1 MNVLREITFL
11 AAGPASERG
20 VRPQMKRD
28 IMHLATEGNRRVH
41 DKPTP
46 PVRIRVQTVPR
57 AAARRPGLIFESV
70 REALGFVIGFLFC
83 SALVGFGIWK
93 VTDQIEFGTGALTT
107 EAEVDSSKPSS
118 STLGALVGER
128 TALVHSPDLNQA
140 VVVRGRGRWSPPAK
154 GDRVGVLYDP
164 RYAAPPEFKGRTKGP
179 LVFRTEDG
187 KLRSI
192 DLSAMDSYHLA
203 QGPTEG
209 VELDSFW
216 ARYLIPLVALLL
228 GGVPLLAW
236 IGPRMATVCRAC
248 WGAMGRKNIREK

>member
-1 MNVLREITFL
+1 MFFERSRSLRP
-11 AAGPASERG
+11 ARASEHG

-41 DKPTP
+41 RQANPA
-46 PVRIRVQTVPR
+46 R
-57 AAARRPGLIFESV
+57 ANPGSDSASGGRPAARTDFRKRPGSPWV
-70 REALGFVIGFLFC
+70 CHRVFVL
-83 SALVGFGIWK
+83 LRVVGFGIWK

-118 STLGALVGER
+118 STLGARWGR
-128 TALVHSPDLNQA
+128 KPPSSTAQTSI
-140 VVVRGRGRWSPPAK
+140 RRWSSGAGGGGPRRQK
-154 GDRVGVLYDP
+154 GTGSGSCTT

-192 DLSAMDSYHLA
+192 DLSAMDSYHLV

-209 VELDSFW
+209 VELDKFLGQIPHP
-216 ARYLIPLVALLL
+216 ARGPPTGRGAVAGLDRPTHGDRLPCLL
-228 GGVPLLAW
+228 GSDG
-236 IGPRMATVCRAC
+236 
-248 WGAMGRKNIREK
+248 